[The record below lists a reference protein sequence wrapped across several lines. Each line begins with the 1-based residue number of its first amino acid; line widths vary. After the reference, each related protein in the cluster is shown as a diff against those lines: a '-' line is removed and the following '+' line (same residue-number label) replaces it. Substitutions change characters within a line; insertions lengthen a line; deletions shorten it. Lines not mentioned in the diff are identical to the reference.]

1 MSCRK
6 DFNIAEDLYLS
17 SFPKEE
23 RRSLESIYKLLE
35 EDIFEFVP
43 IFFDEDFKG
52 FANLWFFKDFTYIEH
67 LAITPKER
75 NRGYG
80 TEFLKKLINNDISFL
95 KQRIENIVLE
105 VELPTNSL
113 TQKRITFYE
122 RLGFK
127 LLDDYYF
134 QPPYEKDNEGVEMKI
149 MLFAADKENNISFK
163 HIQETLYANVYQ
175 IK

>member
-43 IFFDEDFKG
+43 IFFKKDIKG

-80 TEFLKKLINNDISFL
+80 TEFLKKLINNDITFV

-105 VELPTNSL
+105 VELPANPIA
-113 TQKRITFYE
+113 QRRISFYE
-122 RLGFK
+122 RLGFRP
-127 LLDDYYF
+127 LEDYYF
-134 QPPYEKDNEGVEMKI
+134 QPPYEKDGEGVEMKI
-149 MLFAADKENNISFK
+149 MLFSADKENNISFK
-163 HIQETLYANVYQ
+163 HIKETLYKNVYNAE
-175 IK
+175 

>member
-75 NRGYG
+75 NKGYG
-80 TEFLKKLINNDISFL
+80 TKFLNDLTSNKLHSINH
-95 KQRIENIVLE
+95 KIENIVLE
-105 VELPTNSL
+105 VELPANPIA
-113 TQKRITFYE
+113 QRRISFYE

-134 QPPYEKDNEGVEMKI
+134 QPPYEKDSEGVEMKI
-149 MLFAADKENNISFK
+149 MLFPADKENNISFK
-163 HIQETLYANVYQ
+163 HIQETLYKNVY
-175 IK
+175 KAE